1 MNKDIL
7 TQGEAVE
14 LMQEIIQKE
23 NYKYNLDISF
33 GTVKFTN
40 RLKHE
45 LNQNQINLE
54 KGFKKWVK
62 AFDIYEYEK
71 STRAIC
77 FCYHSIR
84 ISLVTD
90 KHIVFKFL
98 NDIYKRLDILI
109 TSYHEF
115 FHALED
121 KKFADIKDNDLSTTD
136 INFYTFFSIIETMI
150 KHQPEVVNYYKNNH
164 DDFIREMG
172 ADLYAI
178 KQTIDKHNLNSKEK
192 KKLLKMQKDVL
203 NKYNRYN
210 TDCFV
215 DQFFTYYSE
224 NWANNRKFDKEIFN
238 VFYSNGHYRNLNEIF
253 KDPRF
258 RLVHSKISEAII
270 LSHSFLNTIDI
281 NQLDSESKEYLLN
294 IIQRNIKNLYLI
306 IGNKKRLSNYS
317 IDYCSVK
324 FNNILTKLFKLYYE
338 NTYSGKLII
347 NPLLKLTNVKAD
359 IFNVKLD
366 KEEEKLMYL
375 IDLQNAIQE
384 NYKDNKKHV

>member
-150 KHQPEVVNYYKNNH
+150 KHQPEVVIYYKNNH

-210 TDCFV
+210 TDFFV

-281 NQLDSESKEYLLN
+281 NQLNSDTKEYLLN
-294 IIQRNIKNLYLI
+294 IIKSKIKNLSLLVD
-306 IGNKKRLSNYS
+306 NKKRL
-317 IDYCSVK
+317 
-324 FNNILTKLFKLYYE
+324 LY
-338 NTYSGKLII
+338 
-347 NPLLKLTNVKAD
+347 LK
-359 IFNVKLD
+359 
-366 KEEEKLMYL
+366 YL
-375 IDLQNAIQE
+375 INLKNVIKE
-384 NYKDNKKHV
+384 NYKDNNKHV

>member
-1 MNKDIL
+1 MYKDIL
-7 TQGEAVE
+7 TQDEAID
-14 LMQEIIQKE
+14 LMHEVIKQENK
-23 NYKYNLDISF
+23 KYNLDVSF
-33 GTVKFTN
+33 GTVHFKT
-40 RLKHE
+40 RLKHKLE
-45 LNQNQINLE
+45 KNNINLE
-54 KGFKKWVK
+54 KGFKKWKK
-62 AFDIYEYEK
+62 AFDIYENEK

-90 KHIVFKFL
+90 NHIIFKFL
-98 NDIYKRLDILI
+98 NNINKRLDILL

-115 FHALED
+115 FHALD
-121 KKFADIKDNDLSTTD
+121 DTKFADIKDIDLSTTD
-136 INFYTFFSIIETMI
+136 INFYTFFSIIEFMI
-150 KHQPEVVNYYKNNH
+150 ASEPEVITYYQNNH
-164 DDFIREMG
+164 DDFIREIG

-178 KQTIDKHNLNSKEK
+178 KQIIDKQILNKKEK
-192 KKLLKMQKDVL
+192 KKLLKLQKNVL
-203 NKYNRYN
+203 NRYNRYN
-210 TDCFV
+210 TDFFV
-215 DQFFTYYSE
+215 EQFFAYYSA
-224 NWANNRKFDKEIFN
+224 NWNNNREFDKEIFN
-238 VFYSNGHYRNLNEIF
+238 IFYSKGHYRNINEIIKDSRF
-253 KDPRF
+253 KLVDP
-258 RLVHSKISEAII
+258 KISEAII
-270 LSHSFLNTIDI
+270 LSYSFLNTIDI

-317 IDYCSVK
+317 IDYYSVK